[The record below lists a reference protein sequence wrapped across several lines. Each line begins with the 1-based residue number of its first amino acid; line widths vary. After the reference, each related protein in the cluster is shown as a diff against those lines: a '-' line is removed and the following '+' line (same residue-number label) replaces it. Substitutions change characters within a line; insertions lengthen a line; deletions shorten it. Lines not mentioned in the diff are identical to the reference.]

1 MICAAARISIRGSCA
16 VIAQRRTPLAAPII
30 TRTVG
35 DTVKRGEIAKITIS
49 AITPS
54 DHNTA
59 MVTPLNPAFCQVI
72 AEKP

>member
-1 MICAAARISIRGSCA
+1 MID
-16 VIAQRRTPLAAPII
+16 QRKRPLAAPII
-30 TRTVG
+30 TRIAG

-59 MVTPLNPAFCQVI
+59 IVKPLSPAFCQVI